1 MTCLRRTL
9 RIGVALILAVFA
21 VALGAGAQSVN
32 PPGWMSR
39 DEIVSAFVGQQLSGI
54 YPSRI
59 PWQEHVRSD
68 GTTTYREGGAQRE
81 GRWWMRG
88 DQFCFSYALPQSGG
102 CFLVVAVG
110 RNCYE
115 LYAVGRG
122 GGAEPPSPNAQRH
135 WNGRMWR
142 ADIPATCEDKPIV

>member
-1 MTCLRRTL
+1 MTRFRSTY
-9 RIGVALILAVFA
+9 R
-21 VALGAGAQSVN
+21 AGAALVLSILSGASGASAQT
-32 PPGWMSR
+32 PDLHAWMSR
-39 DEIVSAFVGQQLSGI
+39 DEIIAAFAGQQLSGI
-54 YPSRI
+54 YPGGTSWRELI
-59 PWQEHVRSD
+59 RRD
-68 GTTTYREGGAQRE
+68 GTSDYREGGARRD

-122 GGAEPPSPNAQRH
+122 GGAEPPVPNAQRH

-142 ADIPATCEDKPIV
+142 EDIPATCEEAPLV